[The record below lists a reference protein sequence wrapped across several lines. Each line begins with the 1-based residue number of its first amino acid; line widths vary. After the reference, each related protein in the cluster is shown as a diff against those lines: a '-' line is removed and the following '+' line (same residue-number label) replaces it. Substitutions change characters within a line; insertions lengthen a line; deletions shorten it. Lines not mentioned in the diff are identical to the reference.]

1 MAGPLE
7 VFEAAV
13 FEAVFEVMSVKDGD
27 AACDIVAVGLAE
39 VVDGLAPMDA
49 LEFIA
54 PNAPRLILD
63 DEGGDGT
70 PAMVV
75 NDFWYRNETFAP
87 IYYAIARD
95 YYERVRPSSYPAPP
109 IAAIRENDAALFGCE
124 LVDMR
129 FEGELGRKQDAAMV
143 LWAGCA
149 AASVKFCFQKSIAM
163 PLGYALL
170 FSFVSASLP

>member
-54 PNAPRLILD
+54 PNVPRLVPD
-63 DEGGDGT
+63 SEGADGGT
-70 PAMVV
+70 AMVV
-75 NDFWYRNETFAP
+75 NDFWYRSETFAP
-87 IYYAIARD
+87 IYYAIARE
-95 YYERVRPSSYPAPP
+95 YYERVRPSSYPASPV
-109 IAAIRENDAALFGCE
+109 AAIRENDAALFGCE
-124 LVDMR
+124 LVDMK
-129 FEGELGRKQDAAMV
+129 FENEQGRKQDEAVM

-149 AASVKFCFQKSIAM
+149 AASVRFCFQKSIAM

-170 FSFVSASLP
+170 FSFVSTSVP

>member
-13 FEAVFEVMSVKDGD
+13 FEAVFEIMSVKDGD

-54 PNAPRLILD
+54 PNAPRLIPD
-63 DEGGDGT
+63 DEGVDGAA
-70 PAMVV
+70 AMVV

-87 IYYAIARD
+87 IYYAVARE
-95 YYERVRPSSYPAPP
+95 YYERVRPSAYPAPP
-109 IAAIRENDAALFGCE
+109 VATIRENDAALFGCE
-124 LVDMR
+124 LVDMK
-129 FEGELGRKQDAAMV
+129 FESGREGTQDAAMV

-149 AASVKFCFQKSIAM
+149 AASVRFCFQKSIAM

-170 FSFVSASLP
+170 FAFVSASVP

>member
-13 FEAVFEVMSVKDGD
+13 FEAVFEIMSVKDGD

-54 PNAPRLILD
+54 PNAPRLVPD
-63 DEGGDGT
+63 GEGGEAS

-87 IYYAIARD
+87 IYYAIAREF
-95 YYERVRPSSYPAPP
+95 YERVRPSSYPAAPV
-109 IAAIRENDAALFGCE
+109 AAIRENEAALFGCE
-124 LVDMR
+124 LVEMT
-129 FEGELGRKQDAAMV
+129 FENGQDRKQDAALV

-149 AASVKFCFQKSIAM
+149 VASVRFCFQRSIAM

-170 FSFVSASLP
+170 FSFVSASVP